1 MKVIIP
7 KVEIWEQPNHI
18 LGLWKHI
25 ARCTRVCYQSE
36 RKKNPDETDEAFVK
50 RVILRAKPAHSEA
63 NHLEMLEHG
72 TVYLTIPCTTEQN
85 AMYINAFVHN
95 KYSRWRRVENDK
107 EDGYIYHIT
116 TNLRVLIE
124 NGLLKALQYICIPNE
139 YHYRRVTVCFI
150 TNIGVSRELN
160 RHDVNSKAEEST
172 RYCNY
177 SKDSENSGLNI
188 VCPTW
193 LENVGDVLSTVPISG
208 FTTDITVGT
217 FETRWDAWD
226 YYWFALKSCEFAYN
240 NLIRLGWKPQ
250 QAREVLPLAT
260 KTQLVH
266 TAFVDDWEH
275 LFRLRGEGISGAPH
289 PNVKPLIL
297 DLMKQFKEHGYTKN

>member
-1 MKVIIP
+1 MKVITP
-7 KVEIWEQPNHI
+7 KVEIWKQPNHV

-36 RKKNPDETDEAFVK
+36 RKKNENETDEEFVK
-50 RVILRAKPAHSEA
+50 RVILRVKPANSEA

-72 TVYLTIPCTTEQN
+72 TVYLSIVSTTKTN
-85 AMYINAFVHN
+85 KDYIKPLINN
-95 KYSRWRRVENDK
+95 KYSRWKREYT
-107 EDGYIYHIT
+107 EDEVSIYHIT

-124 NGLLKALQYICIPNE
+124 NGLMKALQYISIPNE
-139 YHYRRVTVCFI
+139 YHVKRVTVSFI

-177 SKDSENSGLNI
+177 SKGDNNSGLN
-188 VCPTW
+188 VVPPTW
-193 LENVGDVLSTVPISG
+193 LTNIGDVLSSIPIGG
-208 FTTDITVGT
+208 FTNDITVGS
-217 FETRWDAWD
+217 FETMWDAWD

-289 PNVKPLIL
+289 PNLKPLIL
-297 DLMKQFKEHGYTKN
+297 ELMKQFKENGYI

>member
-1 MKVIIP
+1 MKVIKP
-7 KVEIWEQPNHI
+7 SVEIWEQENGI
-18 LGLWKHI
+18 NGMWKHI

-36 RKKNPDETDEAFVK
+36 RKKNSKETDEEFVR
-50 RVILRAKPAHSEA
+50 RVILHAKPDHSEA

-72 TVYLTIPCTTEQN
+72 TVYLTIPATTTEN
-85 AMYINAFVHN
+85 IMFINALIPN
-95 KYSRWRRVENDK
+95 KYSRWRRDFDDK
-107 EDGYIYHIT
+107 YFKNTYHIT
-116 TNLRVLIE
+116 TNFRVLVE
-124 NGLLKALQYICIPNE
+124 NGLLGALKHICIPNE
-139 YHYRRVTVCFI
+139 NHYRRVTACFI

-177 SKDSENSGLNI
+177 ENNLQIGPPAWLTNEQDDLSK
-188 VCPTW
+188 
-193 LENVGDVLSTVPISG
+193 VPIDG
-208 FTTDITVGT
+208 FARDIVTNRV
-217 FETRWDAWD
+217 ENMWDAWD
-226 YYWFALKSCEFAYN
+226 YYWFALKATEFSYN

-250 QAREVLPLAT
+250 KAREVLPLAT

-266 TAFVDDWEH
+266 TAFVDDWQH

-297 DLMKQFKEHGYTKN
+297 DLMKQFKENGYTS

>member
-1 MKVIIP
+1 MKIIQP
-7 KVEIWEQPNHI
+7 KVEIWEQPNYV

-36 RKKNPDETDEAFVK
+36 RKKNENETDEEFVK
-50 RVILRAKPAHSEA
+50 RVILRVKPANSEA

-72 TVYLTIPCTTEQN
+72 TVYLSIVSTSKTN
-85 AMYINAFVHN
+85 KDYIKPLINN
-95 KYSRWRRVENDK
+95 KYSRWKREYT
-107 EDGYIYHIT
+107 EDEVSIYHIT
-116 TNLRVLIE
+116 TNLRVLVE
-124 NGLLKALQYICIPNE
+124 NGLMKALQYISIPNE
-139 YHYRRVTVCFI
+139 YHVKRVTVCFI

-172 RYCNY
+172 RCCNY
-177 SKDSENSGLNI
+177 ENNLQIG
-188 VCPTW
+188 PPAW
-193 LENVGDVLSTVPISG
+193 LINEQDDLSNVPIDG
-208 FTTDITVGT
+208 FARDIVTNRV
-217 FETRWDAWD
+217 ENMWDAWD
-226 YYWFALKSCEFAYN
+226 YYWFALKACEFAYN

-250 QAREVLPLAT
+250 QAREVLQLAT

-266 TAFVDDWEH
+266 TAFVDDWQH

-297 DLMKQFKEHGYTKN
+297 DLMKQFKENGYI

>member
-1 MKVIIP
+1 MKVIQP

-18 LGLWKHI
+18 LGMWKHI

-36 RKKNPDETDEAFVK
+36 RKKNADETDEAFVK
-50 RVILRAKPAHSEA
+50 RVILHNKPMHSEA

-72 TVYLTIPCTTEQN
+72 TVYLTIPATVTEN
-85 AMYINAFVHN
+85 LMFIHALLPN
-95 KYSRWRRVENDK
+95 KYTKWRK
-107 EDGYIYHIT
+107 EYNEKYDTNNYHIT
-116 TNLRVLIE
+116 TNLRVLVE
-124 NGLLKALQYICIPNE
+124 NGLLGALKHICIPNE
-139 YHYRRVTVCFI
+139 NHYRRVTVCFI

-177 SKDSENSGLNI
+177 ENNLQIGPPAWLTNEQDDLSK
-188 VCPTW
+188 
-193 LENVGDVLSTVPISG
+193 VPIDG
-208 FTTDITVGT
+208 FARDIVTNRV
-217 FETRWDAWD
+217 ENMWDAWD
-226 YYWFALKSCEFAYN
+226 YYWFALKAAEFSYN

-260 KTQLVH
+260 KTQLIH
-266 TAFVDDWEH
+266 TAFVDDWQH

-297 DLMKQFKEHGYTKN
+297 DLMKQFKEQGYV